1 MSQQQQR
8 KGQVVVVED
17 KDEIKIKGIT
27 RFYFYVLLLANIFF
41 ILIFYTGLFEW
52 GFGRFYTLD
61 VIIVV
66 SLAITNAIGIFMFK
80 ALGR

>member
-8 KGQVVVVED
+8 KGQVVIVED

-41 ILIFYTGLFEW
+41 ILVFYTGLFEW